1 MNCPPTPPQTQQQPN
16 YKAKVNVGLG
26 VGVGVGVGVGNLPLY
41 HEAWRGLH
49 VCFGIPST
57 ETKARNNQATAIT
70 GKLSIEILYLL

>member
-16 YKAKVNVGLG
+16 YKAKVNVGL
-26 VGVGVGVGVGNLPLY
+26 GVGVGVGNLPLY

-70 GKLSIEILYLL
+70 GKLSIEILY

>member
-16 YKAKVNVGLG
+16 YKAKVNVG
-26 VGVGVGVGVGNLPLY
+26 VGVGVGVGNLPLY
-41 HEAWRGLH
+41 HEAWCGLH

>member
-26 VGVGVGVGVGNLPLY
+26 VGVGVGVGNLPLY

-57 ETKARNNQATAIT
+57 ETKTRNNQATAIT